1 MAAARET
8 AKDFRKE
15 AEERMQSMM
24 MGERRVGE
32 KPVQYYLLVER
43 LPGRKTD
50 YGLRLAVP
58 GGDSAEV
65 RGITFSRSR
74 IHQLLTRLIRGSVT
88 PVSLRDV
95 VEDWLIG
102 ERHT

>member
-1 MAAARET
+1 M
-8 AKDFRKE
+8 E